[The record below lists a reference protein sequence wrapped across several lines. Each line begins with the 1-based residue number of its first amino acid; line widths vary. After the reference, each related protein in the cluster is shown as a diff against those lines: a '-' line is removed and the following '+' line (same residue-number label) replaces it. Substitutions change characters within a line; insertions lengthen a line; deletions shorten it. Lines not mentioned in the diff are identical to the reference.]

1 MLKSEAIET
10 IMQAIRI
17 VTQGAQWISPSLLPN
32 EQKVDE
38 KPGLSKRQKNVE
50 AGNPA
55 RRIGKL

>member
-1 MLKSEAIET
+1 MLKSEAIEP

-50 AGNPA
+50 AGKPA
-55 RRIGKL
+55 RRIGKI